1 MSHKNIW
8 YAILI
13 FIVEKK
19 VEAHNV
25 TADNFCQTPVT
36 PNKQRENA
44 NTILTSNRLNNSDAL
59 AETLKILTI
68 NDARYCESDKNG
80 AKGDPARNPK
90 VATHTSDRKK
100 KTGH

>member
-1 MSHKNIW
+1 MCHENIR
-8 YAILI
+8 YAILR
-13 FIVEKK
+13 FIVEEKA
-19 VEAHNV
+19 EAHNV

-36 PNKQRENA
+36 PNTKGENA
-44 NTILTSNRLNNSDAL
+44 NMIFTSERLNSSDAL

-80 AKGDPARNPK
+80 SKGDPARNPK

-100 KTGH
+100 KIGH